1 MNKVGF
7 LLYMTGFC
15 VTQISA
21 QVASKNVA
29 DTAKVV
35 TITSAFKPSL
45 RPQSKINFLAATPF
59 VDNSKVTM
67 QYMVPSQNISFGY
80 QAVAVTPLA
89 YVADSIST
97 LKRNHFLKVGL
108 GNLNTIIAEAGFNIG
123 DGIKNN
129 TYIGGGIKKMK
140 GPLFAQEFTD
150 VNFSINSAHQIGEA
164 HDLSVKFTTGST
176 TRYAYGF
183 KPASI
188 PYTKDNILNK
198 YNSAGITVHL
208 ANKTEAFFGIHYTP
222 TISFD
227 YLQSGVDER
236 EFETSI
242 AAPVSKNLGTDFKIS
257 VQPTAS
263 FSNTVLPT
271 IPNNLTIV
279 NNLFSMPSTFSWI
292 TNKFQVHLGAAPTI
306 NNGTY
311 AVLPQVTG
319 VAILPNNGLRIELGW
334 AGHFEKNNLRSL
346 AAFNPW
352 VRIPNNLSN
361 TKITEQFLGVKLPVG
376 DHFTYGATLSLLEYE
391 NQALFT
397 NAFTD
402 GRLFNVFF
410 EPSMRAVQ
418 LQANVSYTL
427 QEKLNVLG
435 GITYKKFSGLKV
447 QNEAWGL
454 LPLELNGSLHWKF
467 SNKLSFTSTLYA
479 WDGAQAMDAQMA
491 TKKLPA
497 AADFSLGA
505 TFTVVKS
512 AKFWLQLNNILDNR
526 YQRWNQYEVFGRNVV
541 AGFVYSFSGKQ

>member
-1 MNKVGF
+1 MNKVGI
-7 LLYMTGFC
+7 LLVMSAFWALLS
-15 VTQISA
+15 SA
-21 QVASKNVA
+21 QSVSKNTT

-59 VDNSKVTM
+59 LDNSKVAM
-67 QYMVPSQNISFGY
+67 QYVIPSQNISFGY

-89 YVADSIST
+89 YVPDSVMLSR
-97 LKRNHFLKVGL
+97 RNHFIKVGL
-108 GNLNTIIAEAGFNIG
+108 GNLNTIVAEAGFNIG
-123 DGIKNN
+123 DGVKNN
-129 TYIGGGIKKMK
+129 TYIGGGYKKMK

-150 VNFSINSAHQIGEA
+150 INFSINSAHQIGEA
-164 HDLSVKFTTGST
+164 HDLSVKFTTAST

-208 ANKTEAFFGIHYTP
+208 ANKTDAFFGIHYTP

-227 YLQSGVDER
+227 YLQSGIDER

-257 VQPTAS
+257 LQPTAS
-263 FSNTVLPT
+263 FSNTILPT
-271 IPNNLTIV
+271 IPSNLTIV

-311 AVLPQVTG
+311 AVLPQVSG

-346 AAFNPW
+346 VAINPW
-352 VRIPNNLSN
+352 VRIPNNFSN
-361 TKITEQFLGVKLPVG
+361 TKITEQFLGLKLPIG
-376 DHFTYGATLSLLEYE
+376 NHFTYGARISLLEHE
-391 NQALFT
+391 NQALFA

-402 GRLFNVFF
+402 GRLFKVLF
-410 EPSMRAVQ
+410 EPTLRALQ

-427 QEKLNVLG
+427 QDKLNILG
-435 GITYKKFSGLKV
+435 GITYKKFSDLTV
-447 QNEAWGL
+447 QKEAFGI
-454 LPLELNGSLHWKF
+454 LPLEFNGSLHWKF
-467 SNKLSFTSTLYA
+467 SDKLSITSTLYA
-479 WDGAQAMDAQMA
+479 WDGAQAMDAQMSI
-491 TKKLPA
+491 KKLPA
-497 AADFSLGA
+497 AADFSVGA
-505 TFTVVKS
+505 TYAVVKS
-512 AKFWLQLNNILDNR
+512 AKFWLQLNNLLDNR

-541 AGFVYSFSGKQ
+541 AGFVYSFSGK

>member
-7 LLYMTGFC
+7 IISMTAFC
-15 VTQISA
+15 ATQLNA
-21 QVASKNVA
+21 QSVSKNGA

-45 RPQSKINFLAATPF
+45 RPLSKVNFLAATPF

-67 QYMVPSQNISFGY
+67 QYVIPSQNISFGY

-89 YVADSIST
+89 YVPDSVK
-97 LKRNHFLKVGL
+97 LPKRNHFIKVGL
-108 GNLNTIIAEAGFNIG
+108 GNLNTIVAEAGFNIG

-129 TYIGGGIKKMK
+129 TYIGGGYKKMK

-208 ANKTEAFFGIHYTP
+208 ANKTDAFFGIHYTP
-222 TISFD
+222 TISFE

-263 FSNTVLPT
+263 FSTTVLPT

-292 TNKFQVHLGAAPTI
+292 TSKFQVHLGAAPTV

-311 AVLPQVTG
+311 AVLPQVSG

-346 AAFNPW
+346 SAFNPW
-352 VRIPNNLSN
+352 VSIPNDFAN
-361 TKITEQFLGVKLPVG
+361 TKISEQFLGVKLPLG
-376 DHFTYGATLSLLEYE
+376 DHFTYGARLSLLEYE

-402 GRLFNVFF
+402 GRLFKVMF
-410 EPSMRAVQ
+410 EPTMRAVQ

-427 QEKLNVLG
+427 QDKLNVLG
-435 GITYKKFSGLKV
+435 GVTYKKFSGLKV

-479 WDGAQAMDAQMA
+479 WDGAQSMDAQMA

-505 TFTVVKS
+505 TLKVVKS
-512 AKFWLQLNNILDNR
+512 AKFWVQLNNLFDNR

-541 AGFVYSFSGKQ
+541 AGFVYSFSGK

>member
-7 LLYMTGFC
+7 IISMTAFC
-15 VTQISA
+15 ATQLNA
-21 QVASKNVA
+21 QSVSKNGA

-45 RPQSKINFLAATPF
+45 RPLSKVNFLAATPF

-67 QYMVPSQNISFGY
+67 QYVIPSQNISFGY

-89 YVADSIST
+89 YVPDSVK
-97 LKRNHFLKVGL
+97 LPKRNHFIKVGL
-108 GNLNTIIAEAGFNIG
+108 GNLNTIVAEAGFNIG

-129 TYIGGGIKKMK
+129 TYIGGGYKKMK

-208 ANKTEAFFGIHYTP
+208 ANKTDAFFGIHYTP
-222 TISFD
+222 TISFE

-263 FSNTVLPT
+263 FSTTVLPT

-292 TNKFQVHLGAAPTI
+292 TSKFQVHLGAAPTV

-311 AVLPQVTG
+311 AVLPQVSG

-346 AAFNPW
+346 SAFNPW
-352 VRIPNNLSN
+352 VRIPNDFAN
-361 TKITEQFLGVKLPVG
+361 TKISEQFLGVKLPLG
-376 DHFTYGATLSLLEYE
+376 DHFTYGARLSLLEYE

-402 GRLFNVFF
+402 GRLFKVMF
-410 EPSMRAVQ
+410 EPTMRAVQ

-427 QEKLNVLG
+427 QDKLNVLG
-435 GITYKKFSGLKV
+435 GVTYKKFSGLKV

-467 SNKLSFTSTLYA
+467 SNKLSFTSTFYA
-479 WDGAQAMDAQMA
+479 WDGAQSMDAQMA

-505 TFTVVKS
+505 TLKVVKS
-512 AKFWLQLNNILDNR
+512 AKFWVQLNNLFDNR

-541 AGFVYSFSGKQ
+541 AGFVYSFSGK

>member
-7 LLYMTGFC
+7 LLAMTAFWALHS
-15 VTQISA
+15 SA
-21 QVASKNVA
+21 QSVSKNTA
-29 DTAKVV
+29 DTTKVV
-35 TITSAFKPSL
+35 TITSSFKPSL

-59 VDNSKVTM
+59 LDNSKVAM
-67 QYMVPSQNISFGY
+67 QYLIPSQNISFGY

-89 YVADSIST
+89 YVPDSVILSR
-97 LKRNHFLKVGL
+97 RNHFIKVGL
-108 GNLNTIIAEAGFNIG
+108 GNLNTILAEAGFNLG
-123 DGIKNN
+123 DGVKNN
-129 TYIGGGIKKMK
+129 TYIGGGFKKMK

-150 VNFSINSAHQIGEA
+150 INFSINSAHQIGDA
-164 HDLSVKFTTGST
+164 HDLSVKFTTAST

-183 KPASI
+183 KPTTI
-188 PYTKDNILNK
+188 QYTKDNILNK

-208 ANKTEAFFGIHYTP
+208 ANKTDAFFGIHYTP

-257 VQPTAS
+257 LQPTAS
-263 FSNTVLPT
+263 FSNTILPT
-271 IPNNLTIV
+271 IPSNITIV

-292 TNKFQVHLGAAPTI
+292 TNKFQVHLGAAPTV

-311 AVLPQVTG
+311 AVLPQVSG

-334 AGHFEKNNLRSL
+334 SGHFEKNNLRSL
-346 AAFNPW
+346 AAINPW
-352 VRIPNNLSN
+352 VRIPNNFSN
-361 TKITEQFLGVKLPVG
+361 TKITEQLLGVKLPVG
-376 DHFTYGATLSLLEYE
+376 DHFTYGAKLSLLEYE
-391 NQALFT
+391 NQALFV

-402 GRLFNVFF
+402 GRLFKVLF
-410 EPSMRAVQ
+410 EPTLRAVQ
-418 LQANVSYTL
+418 LHANVSYTL
-427 QEKLNVLG
+427 QDKLNILG
-435 GITYKKFSGLKV
+435 GITYKKFSGLTIQK
-447 QNEAWGL
+447 EAFGL
-454 LPLELNGSLHWKF
+454 LPLEFNGSLHWKF
-467 SNKLSFTSTLYA
+467 SNKISLTSTLYA

-491 TKKLPA
+491 IKKLPA

-512 AKFWLQLNNILDNR
+512 AKFWLQLNNLLDNR

-541 AGFVYSFSGKQ
+541 AGFVYSFSGK

>member
-1 MNKVGF
+1 MNKVGI
-7 LLYMTGFC
+7 LLVMSAFWALLS
-15 VTQISA
+15 SA
-21 QVASKNVA
+21 QSVSKNTT

-59 VDNSKVTM
+59 LDNSKVAM
-67 QYMVPSQNISFGY
+67 QYVIPSQNISFGY

-89 YVADSIST
+89 YVPDSVMLSR
-97 LKRNHFLKVGL
+97 RNHFIKVGL
-108 GNLNTIIAEAGFNIG
+108 GNLNTIVAEAGFNIG
-123 DGIKNN
+123 DGVKNN
-129 TYIGGGIKKMK
+129 TYIGGGYKKMK

-150 VNFSINSAHQIGEA
+150 INFSINSAHQIGEA
-164 HDLSVKFTTGST
+164 HDLSVKFTTAST

-198 YNSAGITVHL
+198 YKSAGITVHL
-208 ANKTEAFFGIHYTP
+208 ANKTDAFFGIHYTP

-227 YLQSGVDER
+227 YLQSGIDER

-257 VQPTAS
+257 LQPTAS
-263 FSNTVLPT
+263 FSNTILPT
-271 IPNNLTIV
+271 IPSNLTIV

-311 AVLPQVTG
+311 AVLPQVSG

-346 AAFNPW
+346 VAINPW
-352 VRIPNNLSN
+352 VRIPNNFSN
-361 TKITEQFLGVKLPVG
+361 TKITEQFLGVKLPIG
-376 DHFTYGATLSLLEYE
+376 NHFTYGARISLLEYE
-391 NQALFT
+391 NQALFA

-402 GRLFNVFF
+402 GRLFKVLF
-410 EPSMRAVQ
+410 EPTLRALQ

-427 QEKLNVLG
+427 QDKLNILG
-435 GITYKKFSGLKV
+435 GITYKKFSDLSV
-447 QNEAWGL
+447 QKEAFGI
-454 LPLELNGSLHWKF
+454 LPLEFNGSLHWKF
-467 SNKLSFTSTLYA
+467 SDKLSITSTLYA
-479 WDGAQAMDAQMA
+479 WDGAQAMDAQMSI
-491 TKKLPA
+491 KKLPA
-497 AADFSLGA
+497 AADFSVGA
-505 TFTVVKS
+505 TYAVVKS
-512 AKFWLQLNNILDNR
+512 AKFWLQLNNLLDNR

-541 AGFVYSFSGKQ
+541 AGFVYSFSGK

>member
-7 LLYMTGFC
+7 LIAMAAFWAL
-15 VTQISA
+15 QSSA
-21 QVASKNVA
+21 QSVSTKTA

-59 VDNSKVTM
+59 LDNSKVAM
-67 QYMVPSQNISFGY
+67 QYVIPSQNISFGY

-89 YVADSIST
+89 YVPDTLISPR
-97 LKRNHFLKVGL
+97 RNHFIKVGL
-108 GNLNTIIAEAGFNIG
+108 GNLNTIVAEAGFNIG
-123 DGIKNN
+123 DGVKSN
-129 TYIGGGIKKMK
+129 TFIGGGYKKMK
-140 GPLFAQEFTD
+140 GLLFAQEFTD
-150 VNFSINSAHQIGEA
+150 VNFSINSSHQIGEA
-164 HDLSVKFTTGST
+164 HDLSVKFTTAST

-183 KPASI
+183 KPTNI

-208 ANKTEAFFGIHYTP
+208 ANKTDRFFGIHYTP
-222 TISFD
+222 TFSFD

-242 AAPVSKNLGTDFKIS
+242 AAPISKNLGTDFKIS

-263 FSNTVLPT
+263 FSNTILPT
-271 IPNNLTIV
+271 IPSNLTIV

-292 TNKFQVHLGAAPTI
+292 TSTFQVHLGAAPTV

-311 AVLPQVTG
+311 TVLPQVSG

-334 AGHFEKNNLRSL
+334 SGHFEKNNLRSL
-346 AAFNPW
+346 AAINPW
-352 VRIPNNLSN
+352 VRVPSNFSN

-376 DHFTYGATLSLLEYE
+376 DHFTYGARLSMLEYE
-391 NQALFT
+391 NQALFV

-402 GRLFNVFF
+402 GRLFKVLF
-410 EPSMRAVQ
+410 EPTLRAVQ

-427 QEKLNVLG
+427 QDKLNILG
-435 GITYKKFSGLKV
+435 GITYKRFSGLTV
-447 QNEAWGL
+447 QQEAFGL
-454 LPLELNGSLHWKF
+454 LPLEFNGSLHWKF
-467 SNKLSFTSTLYA
+467 SNKISLTSTLYA

-497 AADFSLGA
+497 AADFSVGA

-512 AKFWLQLNNILDNR
+512 AKFWLQLNNLLDNR

-541 AGFVYSFSGKQ
+541 AGFVYSFSGK

>member
-7 LLYMTGFC
+7 LLAMTAFWALHS
-15 VTQISA
+15 SA
-21 QVASKNVA
+21 QSVSKNTA
-29 DTAKVV
+29 DTTKVV
-35 TITSAFKPSL
+35 TITSSFKPSL
-45 RPQSKINFLAATPF
+45 RPQSKIIFLAATPF
-59 VDNSKVTM
+59 LDNSKVAM
-67 QYMVPSQNISFGY
+67 QYLIPSQNISFGY

-89 YVADSIST
+89 YVPDSVILSR
-97 LKRNHFLKVGL
+97 RNHFIKVGL

-123 DGIKNN
+123 DGVKNN
-129 TYIGGGIKKMK
+129 TYIGGGYKKMK

-150 VNFSINSAHQIGEA
+150 INFSINSAHQIGDA
-164 HDLSVKFTTGST
+164 HDLSVKFTTAST

-183 KPASI
+183 KPTTI
-188 PYTKDNILNK
+188 QYTKDNILNK

-208 ANKTEAFFGIHYTP
+208 ANKTDAFFGIHYTP

-257 VQPTAS
+257 LQPTAS
-263 FSNTVLPT
+263 FSNTILPT
-271 IPNNLTIV
+271 IPSNITIV

-292 TNKFQVHLGAAPTI
+292 TNKFQVHLGAAPTV

-311 AVLPQVTG
+311 AVLPQVSG

-334 AGHFEKNNLRSL
+334 SGHFEKNNLRSL
-346 AAFNPW
+346 AAINPW
-352 VRIPNNLSN
+352 VSIPNNFSN

-376 DHFTYGATLSLLEYE
+376 DHFTYGAKLSLLEYE
-391 NQALFT
+391 NQALFV

-402 GRLFNVFF
+402 GRLFKVLF
-410 EPSMRAVQ
+410 EPTLRAVQ

-427 QEKLNVLG
+427 QDKLNILG
-435 GITYKKFSGLKV
+435 GITYKNFSGLTV
-447 QNEAWGL
+447 QKEAFGL
-454 LPLELNGSLHWKF
+454 LPLEFNGSLHWKF
-467 SNKLSFTSTLYA
+467 SNKISLTSTLYA

-491 TKKLPA
+491 IKKLPA

-512 AKFWLQLNNILDNR
+512 AKFWLQLNNLLDNR

-541 AGFVYSFSGKQ
+541 AGFVYSFSGK

>member
-7 LLYMTGFC
+7 LLAMTAFWALHS
-15 VTQISA
+15 SA
-21 QVASKNVA
+21 QSVSKNTA
-29 DTAKVV
+29 DTTKVV

-59 VDNSKVTM
+59 LDNSKVAM
-67 QYMVPSQNISFGY
+67 QYLIPSQNISFGY

-89 YVADSIST
+89 YVPDSVILSR
-97 LKRNHFLKVGL
+97 RNHFIKVGL

-123 DGIKNN
+123 DGVKNN
-129 TYIGGGIKKMK
+129 TYIGGGYKKMK

-150 VNFSINSAHQIGEA
+150 INFSINSAHQIGDA
-164 HDLSVKFTTGST
+164 HDLSVKFTTAST

-183 KPASI
+183 KPTTI
-188 PYTKDNILNK
+188 QYTKDNILNK

-208 ANKTEAFFGIHYTP
+208 ANKTDAFFGIHYTP

-257 VQPTAS
+257 LQPTAS
-263 FSNTVLPT
+263 FSNTILPT
-271 IPNNLTIV
+271 IPSNITIV

-292 TNKFQVHLGAAPTI
+292 TNKFQVHLGAAPTV

-311 AVLPQVTG
+311 AVLPQVSG

-334 AGHFEKNNLRSL
+334 SGHFEKNNLRSL
-346 AAFNPW
+346 AAINPW
-352 VRIPNNLSN
+352 VRIPNNFSN

-376 DHFTYGATLSLLEYE
+376 DHFTYGAKLSLLEYE
-391 NQALFT
+391 NQALFV

-402 GRLFNVFF
+402 GRLFKVLF
-410 EPSMRAVQ
+410 EPTLRAVQ

-427 QEKLNVLG
+427 QDKLNILG
-435 GITYKKFSGLKV
+435 GITYKKFSGLTV
-447 QNEAWGL
+447 QKEAFGI
-454 LPLELNGSLHWKF
+454 LPLEFNGSLHWKF
-467 SNKLSFTSTLYA
+467 SNKISLTSTLYA
-479 WDGAQAMDAQMA
+479 WNGAQAMDAQMA
-491 TKKLPA
+491 IKKLPA

-512 AKFWLQLNNILDNR
+512 AKFWLQLNNLLDNR

-541 AGFVYSFSGKQ
+541 AGFVYSFSGK

>member
-7 LLYMTGFC
+7 LLAMTAFWALHS
-15 VTQISA
+15 SA
-21 QVASKNVA
+21 QSVSKNTA
-29 DTAKVV
+29 DTTKVV
-35 TITSAFKPSL
+35 TITSSFKPSL

-59 VDNSKVTM
+59 LDNSKVAM
-67 QYMVPSQNISFGY
+67 QYLIPSQNISFGY

-89 YVADSIST
+89 YVPDSVILSR
-97 LKRNHFLKVGL
+97 RNHFIKVGL

-123 DGIKNN
+123 DGVKNN
-129 TYIGGGIKKMK
+129 TYIGGGYKKMK

-150 VNFSINSAHQIGEA
+150 INFSINSAHQIGDA
-164 HDLSVKFTTGST
+164 HDLSVKFTTAST

-183 KPASI
+183 KPTTI
-188 PYTKDNILNK
+188 QYTKDNILNK

-208 ANKTEAFFGIHYTP
+208 ANKTDAFFGIHYTP

-257 VQPTAS
+257 LQPTAS
-263 FSNTVLPT
+263 FSNTILPT
-271 IPNNLTIV
+271 IPSNITIV

-292 TNKFQVHLGAAPTI
+292 TNKFQVHLGAAPTV

-311 AVLPQVTG
+311 AVLPQVSG

-334 AGHFEKNNLRSL
+334 SGHFEKNNLRSL
-346 AAFNPW
+346 AAINPW
-352 VRIPNNLSN
+352 VSIPNNFSN

-376 DHFTYGATLSLLEYE
+376 DHFTYGAKLSLLEYE
-391 NQALFT
+391 NQALFV

-402 GRLFNVFF
+402 GRLFKVLF
-410 EPSMRAVQ
+410 EPTLRAVQ

-427 QEKLNVLG
+427 QDKLNILG
-435 GITYKKFSGLKV
+435 GITYKNFSGLTV
-447 QNEAWGL
+447 QKEAFGL
-454 LPLELNGSLHWKF
+454 LPLEFNGSLHWKF
-467 SNKLSFTSTLYA
+467 SNKISLTSTLYA

-491 TKKLPA
+491 IKKLPA

-512 AKFWLQLNNILDNR
+512 AKFWLQLNNLLDNR

-541 AGFVYSFSGKQ
+541 AGFVYSFSGK

>member
-7 LLYMTGFC
+7 LLAMTAFWALHS
-15 VTQISA
+15 SA
-21 QVASKNVA
+21 QSVSKNTA
-29 DTAKVV
+29 DTTKVV
-35 TITSAFKPSL
+35 TITSSFKPSL

-59 VDNSKVTM
+59 LDNSKVAM
-67 QYMVPSQNISFGY
+67 QYLIPSQNISFGY

-89 YVADSIST
+89 YVPDSVILSR
-97 LKRNHFLKVGL
+97 RNHFIKVGL

-123 DGIKNN
+123 DGVKNN
-129 TYIGGGIKKMK
+129 TYIGGGYKKMK

-150 VNFSINSAHQIGEA
+150 INFSINSAHQIGDA
-164 HDLSVKFTTGST
+164 HDLSVKFTTAST

-183 KPASI
+183 KPTTI
-188 PYTKDNILNK
+188 QYTKDNILNK

-208 ANKTEAFFGIHYTP
+208 ANKTDAFFGIHYTP

-257 VQPTAS
+257 LQPTAS
-263 FSNTVLPT
+263 FSNTILPT
-271 IPNNLTIV
+271 IPSNITIV

-292 TNKFQVHLGAAPTI
+292 TNKFQVHLGAAPTV

-311 AVLPQVTG
+311 AVLPQVSG

-334 AGHFEKNNLRSL
+334 SGHFEKNNLRSL
-346 AAFNPW
+346 AAINPW
-352 VRIPNNLSN
+352 VRIPNNFSN

-376 DHFTYGATLSLLEYE
+376 DHFTYGAKLSLLEYE
-391 NQALFT
+391 NQALFV

-402 GRLFNVFF
+402 GRLFKVLF
-410 EPSMRAVQ
+410 EPTLRAVQ

-427 QEKLNVLG
+427 QDKLNILG
-435 GITYKKFSGLKV
+435 GITYKNFSGLTV
-447 QNEAWGL
+447 QKEAFGL
-454 LPLELNGSLHWKF
+454 LPLEFNGSLHWKF
-467 SNKLSFTSTLYA
+467 SNKISLTSTLYA

-491 TKKLPA
+491 IKKLPA

-505 TFTVVKS
+505 TFTLVKS
-512 AKFWLQLNNILDNR
+512 AKFWLQLNNLLDNR

-541 AGFVYSFSGKQ
+541 AGFVYSFSGK

>member
-1 MNKVGF
+1 
-7 LLYMTGFC
+7 
-15 VTQISA
+15 
-21 QVASKNVA
+21 
-29 DTAKVV
+29 V

-59 VDNSKVTM
+59 LDNSKVAM
-67 QYMVPSQNISFGY
+67 QYLIPSQNISFGY

-89 YVADSIST
+89 YVPDSVILSR
-97 LKRNHFLKVGL
+97 RNHFIKVGL

-123 DGIKNN
+123 DGVKNN
-129 TYIGGGIKKMK
+129 TYIGGGYKKMK

-150 VNFSINSAHQIGEA
+150 INFSINSAHQIGDA
-164 HDLSVKFTTGST
+164 HDLSVKFTTAST

-183 KPASI
+183 KPTTI

-208 ANKTEAFFGIHYTP
+208 ANKTDAFFGIHYTP

-257 VQPTAS
+257 LQPTAS
-263 FSNTVLPT
+263 FSNTILPT
-271 IPNNLTIV
+271 IPSNITIV

-292 TNKFQVHLGAAPTI
+292 TNKFQVHLGAAPTV

-311 AVLPQVTG
+311 AVLPQVSG

-334 AGHFEKNNLRSL
+334 SGHFEKNNLRSL
-346 AAFNPW
+346 AAINPW
-352 VRIPNNLSN
+352 VRIPNNFSN

-376 DHFTYGATLSLLEYE
+376 DHFTYGAKLSLLEYE
-391 NQALFT
+391 NQALFV

-402 GRLFNVFF
+402 GRLFKVLF
-410 EPSMRAVQ
+410 EPTLRAVQ

-427 QEKLNVLG
+427 QDKLNILG
-435 GITYKKFSGLKV
+435 GITYKKFSGLTV
-447 QNEAWGL
+447 QKEAFGL
-454 LPLELNGSLHWKF
+454 LPLEFNGSLHWKF
-467 SNKLSFTSTLYA
+467 SNKISLTSTLYA

-491 TKKLPA
+491 IKKLPA

-512 AKFWLQLNNILDNR
+512 AKFWLQLNNLLDNR

-541 AGFVYSFSGKQ
+541 AGFVYSFSGK

>member
-7 LLYMTGFC
+7 LIAMAAFWAL
-15 VTQISA
+15 QSSA
-21 QVASKNVA
+21 QSVSTKTA

-59 VDNSKVTM
+59 LDNSKVAM
-67 QYMVPSQNISFGY
+67 QYVIPSQNISFGY

-89 YVADSIST
+89 YVPDT
-97 LKRNHFLKVGL
+97 LVSPRRNHFIKVGL
-108 GNLNTIIAEAGFNIG
+108 GNLNTIVAEAGFNIG
-123 DGIKNN
+123 DGVKSN
-129 TYIGGGIKKMK
+129 TFIGGGYKKMK

-150 VNFSINSAHQIGEA
+150 VNFSINSSHQIGEA
-164 HDLSVKFTTGST
+164 HDLSVKFTTAST

-183 KPASI
+183 KPTNI

-208 ANKTEAFFGIHYTP
+208 ANKTDRFFGIHYTP
-222 TISFD
+222 TFSFD

-242 AAPVSKNLGTDFKIS
+242 AAPISKNLGTDFKIS

-263 FSNTVLPT
+263 FSNTILPT
-271 IPNNLTIV
+271 IPSNLTIV

-292 TNKFQVHLGAAPTI
+292 TSTFQVHLGAAPTV

-311 AVLPQVTG
+311 TVLPQVSG

-334 AGHFEKNNLRSL
+334 SGHFEKNNLRSL
-346 AAFNPW
+346 STINPW
-352 VRIPNNLSN
+352 VRVPSNFSN

-376 DHFTYGATLSLLEYE
+376 DHFTYGARLSMLEYE
-391 NQALFT
+391 NQALFV

-402 GRLFNVFF
+402 GRLFKVLF
-410 EPSMRAVQ
+410 EPTLRAVQ

-427 QEKLNVLG
+427 QDKLNILG
-435 GITYKKFSGLKV
+435 GITYKRFSGLTV
-447 QNEAWGL
+447 QQEAFGL
-454 LPLELNGSLHWKF
+454 LPLEFNGSLHWKF
-467 SNKLSFTSTLYA
+467 SNKISLTSTLYA

-497 AADFSLGA
+497 AADFSVGA

-512 AKFWLQLNNILDNR
+512 AKFWLQLNNLLDNR

-541 AGFVYSFSGKQ
+541 AGFVYSFSGK

>member
-1 MNKVGF
+1 MNKLGF
-7 LLYMTGFC
+7 LLYMTVFC

-21 QVASKNVA
+21 QVTSKNVA

-59 VDNSKVTM
+59 LDNSKVAM
-67 QYMVPSQNISFGY
+67 QYLIPSQNISFGY

-89 YVADSIST
+89 YVPDSVILSR
-97 LKRNHFLKVGL
+97 RNHFIKVGL

-123 DGIKNN
+123 DGVKNN
-129 TYIGGGIKKMK
+129 TYIGGGYKKMK

-150 VNFSINSAHQIGEA
+150 INFSINSAHQIGDA
-164 HDLSVKFTTGST
+164 HDLSVKFTTAST

-183 KPASI
+183 KPTTI
-188 PYTKDNILNK
+188 QYTKDNILNK

-208 ANKTEAFFGIHYTP
+208 ANKTDAFFGIHYTP

-257 VQPTAS
+257 LQPTAS
-263 FSNTVLPT
+263 FSNTILPT
-271 IPNNLTIV
+271 IPSNITIV

-292 TNKFQVHLGAAPTI
+292 TNKFQVHLGAAPTV

-311 AVLPQVTG
+311 AVLPQVSG

-334 AGHFEKNNLRSL
+334 SGHFEKNNLRSL
-346 AAFNPW
+346 AAINPW
-352 VRIPNNLSN
+352 VRIPNNFSN

-376 DHFTYGATLSLLEYE
+376 DHFTYGAKLSLLEYE
-391 NQALFT
+391 NQALFV

-402 GRLFNVFF
+402 GRLFKVLF
-410 EPSMRAVQ
+410 EPTLRAVQ

-427 QEKLNVLG
+427 QDKLNILG
-435 GITYKKFSGLKV
+435 GITYKKFSGLTV
-447 QNEAWGL
+447 QKEAFGL
-454 LPLELNGSLHWKF
+454 LPLEFNGSLHWKF
-467 SNKLSFTSTLYA
+467 SNKISLTSTLYA

-491 TKKLPA
+491 IKKLPA

-512 AKFWLQLNNILDNR
+512 AKFWLQLNNLLDNR

-541 AGFVYSFSGKQ
+541 AGFVYSFSGK

>member
-1 MNKVGF
+1 MNKVGILIVMSAF
-7 LLYMTGFC
+7 WALLS
-15 VTQISA
+15 SA
-21 QVASKNVA
+21 QSVSKNTT

-59 VDNSKVTM
+59 LDNSKVAM
-67 QYMVPSQNISFGY
+67 QYVIPSQNISFGY
-80 QAVAVTPLA
+80 QAVALTPLA
-89 YVADSIST
+89 YVPDSVMLSR
-97 LKRNHFLKVGL
+97 RNHFIKVGL
-108 GNLNTIIAEAGFNIG
+108 GNLNTIVAEAGFNIG
-123 DGIKNN
+123 DGVKNN
-129 TYIGGGIKKMK
+129 TYIGGGYKKMK

-150 VNFSINSAHQIGEA
+150 INFSINSAHQIGEA
-164 HDLSVKFTTGST
+164 HDLSVKFTTAST

-208 ANKTEAFFGIHYTP
+208 ANKTDAFFGIHYTP

-227 YLQSGVDER
+227 YLQSGIDER

-257 VQPTAS
+257 LQPTAS
-263 FSNTVLPT
+263 FSNTILPT
-271 IPNNLTIV
+271 IPSNLTIV

-311 AVLPQVTG
+311 AVLPQVSG

-346 AAFNPW
+346 VAINPW
-352 VRIPNNLSN
+352 VRIPNNFSN
-361 TKITEQFLGVKLPVG
+361 TKITEQFLGVKLPIG
-376 DHFTYGATLSLLEYE
+376 NHFTYGARISLLEYE
-391 NQALFT
+391 NQALFA

-402 GRLFNVFF
+402 GRLFKVLF
-410 EPSMRAVQ
+410 EPTLRALH

-427 QEKLNVLG
+427 QDKLNILG
-435 GITYKKFSGLKV
+435 GITYKKFSDLTV
-447 QNEAWGL
+447 QKEAFGL
-454 LPLELNGSLHWKF
+454 LPLEFNGSLHWKF
-467 SNKLSFTSTLYA
+467 SDKLSITSTLYA
-479 WDGAQAMDAQMA
+479 WDGAQAMDAQMSI
-491 TKKLPA
+491 KKLPA
-497 AADFSLGA
+497 AADFSVGA
-505 TFTVVKS
+505 TYAVVKS
-512 AKFWLQLNNILDNR
+512 AKFWLQLNNLLDNR

-541 AGFVYSFSGKQ
+541 AGFVYSFSGK

>member
-1 MNKVGF
+1 MNKVGILIVMSAF
-7 LLYMTGFC
+7 WALLS
-15 VTQISA
+15 SA
-21 QVASKNVA
+21 QSVSKNTT

-59 VDNSKVTM
+59 LDNSKVAM
-67 QYMVPSQNISFGY
+67 QYVIPSQNISFGY

-89 YVADSIST
+89 YVPDSVMLSR
-97 LKRNHFLKVGL
+97 RNHFIKVGL
-108 GNLNTIIAEAGFNIG
+108 GNLNTIVAEAGFNIG
-123 DGIKNN
+123 DGVKNN
-129 TYIGGGIKKMK
+129 TYIGGGYKKMK

-150 VNFSINSAHQIGEA
+150 INFSINSAHQIGEA
-164 HDLSVKFTTGST
+164 HDLSVKFTTAST

-208 ANKTEAFFGIHYTP
+208 ANKTDAFFGIHYTP

-227 YLQSGVDER
+227 YLQSGIDER

-257 VQPTAS
+257 LQPTAS
-263 FSNTVLPT
+263 FSNTILPT
-271 IPNNLTIV
+271 IPSNLTIV

-311 AVLPQVTG
+311 AVLPQVSG

-346 AAFNPW
+346 VAINPW
-352 VRIPNNLSN
+352 VRIPNNFSN
-361 TKITEQFLGVKLPVG
+361 TKITEQFLGVKLPIG
-376 DHFTYGATLSLLEYE
+376 NHFTYGARISLLEYE
-391 NQALFT
+391 NQALFA

-402 GRLFNVFF
+402 GRLFKVLF
-410 EPSMRAVQ
+410 EPTLRALH

-427 QEKLNVLG
+427 QDKLNILG
-435 GITYKKFSGLKV
+435 GITYKKFSDLTV
-447 QNEAWGL
+447 QKEAFGL
-454 LPLELNGSLHWKF
+454 LPLEFNGSLHWKF
-467 SNKLSFTSTLYA
+467 SDKLSITSTLYA
-479 WDGAQAMDAQMA
+479 WDGAQAMDAQMSI
-491 TKKLPA
+491 KKLPA
-497 AADFSLGA
+497 AADFSVGA
-505 TFTVVKS
+505 TYAVVKY
-512 AKFWLQLNNILDNR
+512 AKFWLQLNNLLDNR

-541 AGFVYSFSGKQ
+541 AGFVYSFSGK

>member
-7 LLYMTGFC
+7 LLAMTAFWALHS
-15 VTQISA
+15 SA
-21 QVASKNVA
+21 QSVSKNTA
-29 DTAKVV
+29 DTTKVV
-35 TITSAFKPSL
+35 TITSSFKPSL

-59 VDNSKVTM
+59 LDNSKVAM
-67 QYMVPSQNISFGY
+67 QYLIPSQNISFGY

-89 YVADSIST
+89 YVPDSVILSR
-97 LKRNHFLKVGL
+97 RNHFIKVGL

-123 DGIKNN
+123 DGVKNN
-129 TYIGGGIKKMK
+129 TYIGGGYKKMK

-150 VNFSINSAHQIGEA
+150 INFSINSAHQIGDA
-164 HDLSVKFTTGST
+164 HDLSVKFTTAST

-183 KPASI
+183 KPTTI
-188 PYTKDNILNK
+188 QYTKDNILNK

-208 ANKTEAFFGIHYTP
+208 ANKTDAFFGIHYTP

-257 VQPTAS
+257 LQPTAS
-263 FSNTVLPT
+263 FSNTILPT
-271 IPNNLTIV
+271 IPSNITIV

-292 TNKFQVHLGAAPTI
+292 TNKFQVHLGAAPTV

-311 AVLPQVTG
+311 AVLPQVSG

-334 AGHFEKNNLRSL
+334 SGHFEKNNLRSL
-346 AAFNPW
+346 AAINPW
-352 VRIPNNLSN
+352 VRIPNNFSN

-376 DHFTYGATLSLLEYE
+376 DHFTYGAKLSLLEYE
-391 NQALFT
+391 NQALFV

-402 GRLFNVFF
+402 GRLFKVLF
-410 EPSMRAVQ
+410 EPTLRAVQ

-427 QEKLNVLG
+427 QDKLNILG
-435 GITYKKFSGLKV
+435 GITYKNFSGLTV
-447 QNEAWGL
+447 QKEAFGL
-454 LPLELNGSLHWKF
+454 LPLEFNGSLHWKF
-467 SNKLSFTSTLYA
+467 SNKISLTSTLYA

-491 TKKLPA
+491 IKKLPA

-512 AKFWLQLNNILDNR
+512 AKFWLQLNNLLDNR

-541 AGFVYSFSGKQ
+541 AGFVYSFSGK

>member
-15 VTQISA
+15 VTQTSA

-89 YVADSIST
+89 YVADSMST

-188 PYTKDNILNK
+188 SYTKDNILNK

-427 QEKLNVLG
+427 QEKLNVSISYENEYSAYG
-435 GITYKKFSGLKV
+435 VIAEAITDSDQFQNFLTVIKERFGEYENSIAFSGTIPLNS
-447 QNEAWGL
+447 QDTSDYFSEENINEVL
-454 LPLELNGSLHWKF
+454 LDTNIMDYIE
-467 SNKLSFTSTLYA
+467 TLYTY
-479 WDGAQAMDAQMA
+479 G
-491 TKKLPA
+491 LP
-497 AADFSLGA
+497 
-505 TFTVVKS
+505 
-512 AKFWLQLNNILDNR
+512 ILL
-526 YQRWNQYEVFGRNVV
+526 
-541 AGFVYSFSGKQ
+541 

>member
-1 MNKVGF
+1 MNKVRF
-7 LLYMTGFC
+7 LIAMTAFWIP
-15 VTQISA
+15 QLSA
-21 QVASKNVA
+21 QSVSKNTA
-29 DTAKVV
+29 DTTKVV

-45 RPQSKINFLAATPF
+45 RPLSKVNFLAATPF
-59 VDNSKVTM
+59 MDNSKVTM
-67 QYMVPSQNISFGY
+67 QYVIPSQNISFGY

-89 YVADSIST
+89 YVPDSVAYP
-97 LKRNHFLKVGL
+97 KRNHYFKVGL
-108 GNLNTIIAEAGFNIG
+108 GNLNTIVAEAGFNMG

-129 TYIGGGIKKMK
+129 TYIGGGYKKMK

-164 HDLSVKFTTGST
+164 HDLSVKFITAST

-183 KPASI
+183 KPVSI

-208 ANKTEAFFGIHYTP
+208 ANKTDAFFGIHYTP

-263 FSNTVLPT
+263 FSNTILPT
-271 IPNNLTIV
+271 IPSNITIV

-292 TNKFQVHLGAAPTI
+292 TSKFQVHLGAAPTV

-311 AVLPQVTG
+311 AVLPQVSG

-334 AGHFEKNNLRSL
+334 SGHFEKNNLRSL
-346 AAFNPW
+346 AAINPW
-352 VRIPNNLSN
+352 VRVPNHFSN

-376 DHFTYGATLSLLEYE
+376 DHFTYGARVSLLEYE
-391 NQALFT
+391 NQALFV
-397 NAFTD
+397 NGFTD
-402 GRLFNVFF
+402 GRLFKVLF
-410 EPSMRAVQ
+410 EPTMRVVQ
-418 LQANVSYTL
+418 LQANISYTL
-427 QEKLNVLG
+427 QDKLNVLG
-435 GITYKKFSGLKV
+435 GITYKRFSGLTV
-447 QNEAWGL
+447 QKEAFGL
-454 LPLELNGSLHWKF
+454 LPLELSGSLHWKF

-479 WDGAQAMDAQMA
+479 WDGAQAMDAQMS

-497 AADFSLGA
+497 AADFSVGA
-505 TFTVVKS
+505 TFKVVKS
-512 AKFWLQLNNILDNR
+512 AKFWMQLNNLLDNR

-541 AGFVYSFSGKQ
+541 AGFVYSFSGK

>member
-7 LLYMTGFC
+7 LLAMTAFWALHS
-15 VTQISA
+15 SA
-21 QVASKNVA
+21 QSVSKNTA
-29 DTAKVV
+29 DTTKVV

-59 VDNSKVTM
+59 LDNSKVAM
-67 QYMVPSQNISFGY
+67 QYLIPSQNISFGY

-89 YVADSIST
+89 YVPDSVILSR
-97 LKRNHFLKVGL
+97 RNHFIKVGL

-123 DGIKNN
+123 DGVKNN
-129 TYIGGGIKKMK
+129 TYIGGGYKKMK

-150 VNFSINSAHQIGEA
+150 INFSINSAHQIGDA
-164 HDLSVKFTTGST
+164 HDLSVKFTTAST

-183 KPASI
+183 KPTTI

-208 ANKTEAFFGIHYTP
+208 ANKTDAFFGIHYTP

-271 IPNNLTIV
+271 IPSNLTIV

-352 VRIPNNLSN
+352 VRIPNDFAN

-376 DHFTYGATLSLLEYE
+376 DHFTYGATLSLVAYE

-402 GRLFNVFF
+402 GRLFKVFF
-410 EPSMRAVQ
+410 EPTMRAVQ
-418 LQANVSYTL
+418 LKANVSYTL
-427 QEKLNVLG
+427 QDKLNVLG
-435 GITYKKFSGLKV
+435 GITYKKFSGLTV

-505 TFTVVKS
+505 TFSVVKS

-541 AGFVYSFSGKQ
+541 AGFVYSFSGK

>member
-1 MNKVGF
+1 MNKVGILIVMSAF
-7 LLYMTGFC
+7 WALLS
-15 VTQISA
+15 SA
-21 QVASKNVA
+21 QSVSKNTT

-59 VDNSKVTM
+59 LDNSKVAM
-67 QYMVPSQNISFGY
+67 QYVIPSQNISFGY
-80 QAVAVTPLA
+80 QAVAVRPLA
-89 YVADSIST
+89 YVPDSVMLSR
-97 LKRNHFLKVGL
+97 RNHFIKVGL
-108 GNLNTIIAEAGFNIG
+108 GNLNTIVAEAGFNIG
-123 DGIKNN
+123 DGVKNN
-129 TYIGGGIKKMK
+129 TYIGGGYKKMK

-150 VNFSINSAHQIGEA
+150 INFSINSAHQIGEA
-164 HDLSVKFTTGST
+164 HDLSVKFTTAST

-208 ANKTEAFFGIHYTP
+208 ANKTDAFFGIHYTP

-227 YLQSGVDER
+227 YLQSGIDER
-236 EFETSI
+236 ELETSI

-257 VQPTAS
+257 LQPTAS
-263 FSNTVLPT
+263 FSNTILPT
-271 IPNNLTIV
+271 IPSNLTIV

-311 AVLPQVTG
+311 AVLPQVSG

-346 AAFNPW
+346 VAINPW
-352 VRIPNNLSN
+352 VRIPNNFSN
-361 TKITEQFLGVKLPVG
+361 TKITEQFLGLKLPIG
-376 DHFTYGATLSLLEYE
+376 NHFTYGARISLLEYE
-391 NQALFT
+391 NQALFA

-402 GRLFNVFF
+402 GRLFKVLF
-410 EPSMRAVQ
+410 EPTLRALQ

-427 QEKLNVLG
+427 QDKLNILG
-435 GITYKKFSGLKV
+435 GITYKKFSDLTV
-447 QNEAWGL
+447 QKEAFGL
-454 LPLELNGSLHWKF
+454 LPLEFNGSLHWKF
-467 SNKLSFTSTLYA
+467 SDKLSITSTLYA
-479 WDGAQAMDAQMA
+479 WDGAQAMDAQMSI
-491 TKKLPA
+491 KKLPA
-497 AADFSLGA
+497 AADFSVGA
-505 TFTVVKS
+505 TYAVVKS
-512 AKFWLQLNNILDNR
+512 AKFWLQLNNLLDNR

-541 AGFVYSFSGKQ
+541 AGFVYSFSGK

>member
-1 MNKVGF
+1 
-7 LLYMTGFC
+7 
-15 VTQISA
+15 
-21 QVASKNVA
+21 
-29 DTAKVV
+29 
-35 TITSAFKPSL
+35 
-45 RPQSKINFLAATPF
+45 
-59 VDNSKVTM
+59 
-67 QYMVPSQNISFGY
+67 
-80 QAVAVTPLA
+80 
-89 YVADSIST
+89 
-97 LKRNHFLKVGL
+97 
-108 GNLNTIIAEAGFNIG
+108 
-123 DGIKNN
+123 
-129 TYIGGGIKKMK
+129 MK
-140 GPLFAQEFTD
+140 GPLFAQEYTD

-208 ANKTEAFFGIHYTP
+208 ANKTDAFFGIHYTP

-263 FSNTVLPT
+263 FSNTILPT
-271 IPNNLTIV
+271 IPSNLTIV

-292 TNKFQVHLGAAPTI
+292 TPKFQVHLGAAPTV

-311 AVLPQVTG
+311 AVLPQVSG
-319 VAILPNNGLRIELGW
+319 VAILPDNGLRIELGW
-334 AGHFEKNNLRSL
+334 SGHFEKNNLRSL
-346 AAFNPW
+346 AAINPW
-352 VRIPNNLSN
+352 VRVPNNFSN

-376 DHFTYGATLSLLEYE
+376 DHFTYGAKLSLLEYE
-391 NQALFT
+391 NQALFA

-402 GRLFNVFF
+402 GRLFMVLF
-410 EPSMRAVQ
+410 EPKLRAVQ

-427 QEKLNVLG
+427 QDKLNILG
-435 GITYKKFSGLKV
+435 GITYKKFSGLTFQK
-447 QNEAWGL
+447 EAFGL

-479 WDGAQAMDAQMA
+479 WDGAQAMDAQM
-491 TKKLPA
+491 TNKKLPA
-497 AADFSLGA
+497 AADFSVGA
-505 TFTVVKS
+505 TYSVVKS
-512 AKFWLQLNNILDNR
+512 AKFWLQLNNILDIR

-541 AGFVYSFSGKQ
+541 AGFVYSFSGK

>member
-7 LLYMTGFC
+7 IISMTAFC
-15 VTQISA
+15 ATQLNA
-21 QVASKNVA
+21 QSVSKNGA

-45 RPQSKINFLAATPF
+45 RPLSKVNFLAATPF

-67 QYMVPSQNISFGY
+67 QYVIPSQNISFGY

-89 YVADSIST
+89 YVPDSVK
-97 LKRNHFLKVGL
+97 LPKHNHFIKVGL
-108 GNLNTIIAEAGFNIG
+108 GNLNTIVAEAGFNIG

-129 TYIGGGIKKMK
+129 TYIGGGYKKMK

-208 ANKTEAFFGIHYTP
+208 ANKTDAFFGIHYTP

-242 AAPVSKNLGTDFKIS
+242 AAPISKNLGTDFKIS

-263 FSNTVLPT
+263 FSTTVLPT

-292 TNKFQVHLGAAPTI
+292 TSKFQVHLGAAPTV

-311 AVLPQVTG
+311 AVLPQVSG

-346 AAFNPW
+346 SAFNPW
-352 VRIPNNLSN
+352 VRIPNDFAN
-361 TKITEQFLGVKLPVG
+361 TKISEQFLGVKLPLG
-376 DHFTYGATLSLLEYE
+376 DHFTYGARLSLLEYE

-402 GRLFNVFF
+402 GRLFKVMF
-410 EPSMRAVQ
+410 EPTMRAFQ

-427 QEKLNVLG
+427 QDKLNVLG
-435 GITYKKFSGLKV
+435 GVTYKKFSGLKV

-479 WDGAQAMDAQMA
+479 WDGAQSMDAQMA

-505 TFTVVKS
+505 TLTVVKS
-512 AKFWLQLNNILDNR
+512 AKFWVQLNNLFDNR

-541 AGFVYSFSGKQ
+541 AGFVYSFSGK

>member
-1 MNKVGF
+1 MNKVGI
-7 LLYMTGFC
+7 LLVMSAFWALLS
-15 VTQISA
+15 SA
-21 QVASKNVA
+21 QSVSKNTT

-59 VDNSKVTM
+59 LDNSKVAM
-67 QYMVPSQNISFGY
+67 QYVIPSQNISFGY

-89 YVADSIST
+89 YVPDSVMLSR
-97 LKRNHFLKVGL
+97 RNHFIKVGL
-108 GNLNTIIAEAGFNIG
+108 GNLNTIVAEAGFNIG
-123 DGIKNN
+123 DGVKNN
-129 TYIGGGIKKMK
+129 TYIGGGYKKMK
-140 GPLFAQEFTD
+140 GPVFAQEFTD
-150 VNFSINSAHQIGEA
+150 INFSINSAHQIGEA
-164 HDLSVKFTTGST
+164 HDLSVKFTTAST

-188 PYTKDNILNK
+188 PYTKGNILNK

-208 ANKTEAFFGIHYTP
+208 ANKTDAFFGIHYTP

-227 YLQSGVDER
+227 YLQSGIDER

-257 VQPTAS
+257 LQPTAS
-263 FSNTVLPT
+263 FSNTILPT
-271 IPNNLTIV
+271 IPSNLTIV

-311 AVLPQVTG
+311 AVLPQVSG

-346 AAFNPW
+346 VAINPW
-352 VRIPNNLSN
+352 VRIPNNFSN
-361 TKITEQFLGVKLPVG
+361 TKITEQFLGVKLPIG
-376 DHFTYGATLSLLEYE
+376 NHFTYGARISLLEFE
-391 NQALFT
+391 NQALFA

-402 GRLFNVFF
+402 GRLFKVLF
-410 EPSMRAVQ
+410 EPTLRALQ

-427 QEKLNVLG
+427 QDKLNILG
-435 GITYKKFSGLKV
+435 GITYKKFSDLTV
-447 QNEAWGL
+447 QKEAFGL
-454 LPLELNGSLHWKF
+454 LPLEFNGSLHWKF
-467 SNKLSFTSTLYA
+467 SDKLSITSTLYA
-479 WDGAQAMDAQMA
+479 WDGAQAMDAQMSI
-491 TKKLPA
+491 KKLPA
-497 AADFSLGA
+497 AADFSVGA
-505 TFTVVKS
+505 TYAVVKS
-512 AKFWLQLNNILDNR
+512 AKFWLQLNNLLDNR

-541 AGFVYSFSGKQ
+541 AGFVYSFSGK

>member
-1 MNKVGF
+1 MNKVGILIVMSAF
-7 LLYMTGFC
+7 WALLS
-15 VTQISA
+15 SA
-21 QVASKNVA
+21 QSVSKNTT

-59 VDNSKVTM
+59 LDNSKVAM
-67 QYMVPSQNISFGY
+67 QYVIPSQNISFGY

-89 YVADSIST
+89 YVPDSVMLSR
-97 LKRNHFLKVGL
+97 RNHFIKVGL
-108 GNLNTIIAEAGFNIG
+108 GNLNTIVAEAGFNIG
-123 DGIKNN
+123 DGVKNN
-129 TYIGGGIKKMK
+129 TYIGGGYKKMK

-150 VNFSINSAHQIGEA
+150 INFSINSAHQIGEA
-164 HDLSVKFTTGST
+164 HDLSVKFTTAST

-208 ANKTEAFFGIHYTP
+208 ANKTDAFFGIHYTP

-227 YLQSGVDER
+227 YLQSGIDER

-257 VQPTAS
+257 LQPTAS
-263 FSNTVLPT
+263 FSNTILPT
-271 IPNNLTIV
+271 IPSNLTIV

-311 AVLPQVTG
+311 AVLPQVSG

-346 AAFNPW
+346 VAINPW
-352 VRIPNNLSN
+352 VRIPNNFSN
-361 TKITEQFLGVKLPVG
+361 TKITEQFLGVKLPIG
-376 DHFTYGATLSLLEYE
+376 NHFTYGARISLLEYE
-391 NQALFT
+391 NQALFA

-402 GRLFNVFF
+402 GRLFKVLF
-410 EPSMRAVQ
+410 EPTLRALH

-427 QEKLNVLG
+427 QDKLNILG
-435 GITYKKFSGLKV
+435 GITYKKFSDLTV
-447 QNEAWGL
+447 QKEAFGL
-454 LPLELNGSLHWKF
+454 LPLEFNGSLHWKF
-467 SNKLSFTSTLYA
+467 SDKLSITSTLYA
-479 WDGAQAMDAQMA
+479 WDGAQAMDAQMSI
-491 TKKLPA
+491 KKLPA
-497 AADFSLGA
+497 AADFSVGA
-505 TFTVVKS
+505 TYAVVKS
-512 AKFWLQLNNILDNR
+512 AKFWLQLNNLLDNR

-541 AGFVYSFSGKQ
+541 AGFVYSFSGK

>member
-1 MNKVGF
+1 MNKVGI
-7 LLYMTGFC
+7 LLVMSAFWALLS
-15 VTQISA
+15 SA
-21 QVASKNVA
+21 QSVSKNTT

-59 VDNSKVTM
+59 LDNSKVAM
-67 QYMVPSQNISFGY
+67 QYVIPSQNISFGY

-89 YVADSIST
+89 YVPDSVMLSR
-97 LKRNHFLKVGL
+97 RNHFIKVGL
-108 GNLNTIIAEAGFNIG
+108 GNLNTIVAEAGFNIG
-123 DGIKNN
+123 DGVKNN
-129 TYIGGGIKKMK
+129 TYIGGGYKKMK
-140 GPLFAQEFTD
+140 GPVFAQEFTD
-150 VNFSINSAHQIGEA
+150 INFSINSAHQIGEA
-164 HDLSVKFTTGST
+164 HDLSVKFTTAST

-208 ANKTEAFFGIHYTP
+208 ANKTDAFFGIHYTP

-227 YLQSGVDER
+227 YLQSGIDER

-257 VQPTAS
+257 LQPTAS
-263 FSNTVLPT
+263 FSNTILPT
-271 IPNNLTIV
+271 IPSNLTIV

-311 AVLPQVTG
+311 AVLPQVSG

-346 AAFNPW
+346 VAINPW
-352 VRIPNNLSN
+352 VRIPNNFSN
-361 TKITEQFLGVKLPVG
+361 TKITEQFLGVKLPIG
-376 DHFTYGATLSLLEYE
+376 NHFTYGARISLLEYE
-391 NQALFT
+391 NQALFA

-402 GRLFNVFF
+402 GRLFKVLF
-410 EPSMRAVQ
+410 EPTLRALQ

-427 QEKLNVLG
+427 QDKLNILG
-435 GITYKKFSGLKV
+435 GITYKKFSDLSV
-447 QNEAWGL
+447 QKEAFGI
-454 LPLELNGSLHWKF
+454 LPLEFNGSLHWKF
-467 SNKLSFTSTLYA
+467 SDKLSITSTLYA
-479 WDGAQAMDAQMA
+479 WDGAQAMDAQMSI
-491 TKKLPA
+491 KKLPA
-497 AADFSLGA
+497 AADFSVGA
-505 TFTVVKS
+505 TYAVVKS
-512 AKFWLQLNNILDNR
+512 AKFWLQLNNLLDNR

-541 AGFVYSFSGKQ
+541 AGFVYSFSGK

>member
-7 LLYMTGFC
+7 LFYMMAFC
-15 VTQISA
+15 VTHISA
-21 QVASKNVA
+21 QVASKNTT

-35 TITSAFKPSL
+35 TVTSAFKPSL
-45 RPQSKINFLAATPF
+45 RPLSKINFLAATPF

-67 QYMVPSQNISFGY
+67 RYMVPSQNISFGY

-89 YVADSIST
+89 YVADSISP

-108 GNLNTIIAEAGFNIG
+108 GNLNSIIAEAGFNIG
-123 DGIKNN
+123 DGVKND
-129 TYIGGGIKKMK
+129 TYIGGGYKKMK

-150 VNFSINSAHQIGEA
+150 VHFSINSTHQIGEA
-164 HDLSVKFTTGST
+164 HDLSIKFTTGST

-198 YNSAGITVHL
+198 YNSAGIAVHL
-208 ANKTEAFFGIHYTP
+208 ANKTDAFLGIHYIP
-222 TISFD
+222 TVSFD

-242 AAPVSKNLGTDFKIS
+242 SAPVSKNLGTDFKIS

-292 TNKFQVHLGAAPTI
+292 TSKFQVHFGAAPTI
-306 NNGTY
+306 NNGNY

-319 VAILPNNGLRIELGW
+319 VAILPNNGLRVELGW
-334 AGHFEKNNLRSL
+334 AGHFEKNNLRTL

-352 VRIPNNLSN
+352 VRIPNNFSN

-376 DHFTYGATLSLLEYE
+376 NHFTYGVTLSLLEYE

-402 GRLFNVFF
+402 GRLFHVFF

-435 GITYKKFSGLKV
+435 GLTYKKFSDLKV

-479 WDGAQAMDAQMA
+479 WDGAKAMDAQMA

>member
-7 LLYMTGFC
+7 IISMTAFC
-15 VTQISA
+15 ATQLNA
-21 QVASKNVA
+21 QSVSKNGA

-45 RPQSKINFLAATPF
+45 RPLSKINFLAATPF

-67 QYMVPSQNISFGY
+67 QYVIPSQNISFGY

-89 YVADSIST
+89 YVPDSVK
-97 LKRNHFLKVGL
+97 LPKRNHFIKVGL
-108 GNLNTIIAEAGFNIG
+108 GNLNTIVAEAGFNIG

-129 TYIGGGIKKMK
+129 TYIGGGYKKMK

-150 VNFSINSAHQIGEA
+150 VNFSINSAHQLGDA
-164 HDLSVKFTTGST
+164 HDLSVKFTTGSN

-198 YNSAGITVHL
+198 YNSAGITMHL
-208 ANKTEAFFGIHYTP
+208 ANKTDAFFGIHYTP

-242 AAPVSKNLGTDFKIS
+242 AAPISKNLGTDFKIS

-292 TNKFQVHLGAAPTI
+292 TSKFQVHLGAAPTV

-311 AVLPQVTG
+311 AVLPQVSG

-334 AGHFEKNNLRSL
+334 AGHFEKNNLRCL
-346 AAFNPW
+346 AAINPW
-352 VRIPNNLSN
+352 VRIPNNFSN
-361 TKITEQFLGVKLPVG
+361 TKISEQFLGVKLPLG
-376 DHFTYGATLSLLEYE
+376 DHFTYGARLSLLEYE

-402 GRLFNVFF
+402 GRLFKVIF
-410 EPSMRAVQ
+410 EPTMRAVQ

-427 QEKLNVLG
+427 QDKLNVLG
-435 GITYKKFSGLKV
+435 GVTYKKFSGLKV

-479 WDGAQAMDAQMA
+479 WDGAQSMDAQMA

-505 TFTVVKS
+505 TLTVVKS
-512 AKFWLQLNNILDNR
+512 AKFWVQLNNLFDNR

-541 AGFVYSFSGKQ
+541 AGFVYSFSGK

>member
-7 LLYMTGFC
+7 IISMTAFC
-15 VTQISA
+15 ATQLNA
-21 QVASKNVA
+21 QSVSKNGA

-45 RPQSKINFLAATPF
+45 RPLSKVNFLAATPF

-67 QYMVPSQNISFGY
+67 QYVIPSQNISFGY

-89 YVADSIST
+89 YVPDSVK
-97 LKRNHFLKVGL
+97 LPKRNHFIKVGL
-108 GNLNTIIAEAGFNIG
+108 GNLNTIVAEAGFNIG

-129 TYIGGGIKKMK
+129 TYIGGGYKKMK

-208 ANKTEAFFGIHYTP
+208 ANKTDAFFGIHYTP

-242 AAPVSKNLGTDFKIS
+242 AAPISKNLGTDFKIS

-263 FSNTVLPT
+263 FSTTVLPT

-292 TNKFQVHLGAAPTI
+292 TSKFQVHLGAAPTV

-311 AVLPQVTG
+311 AVLPQVSG

-346 AAFNPW
+346 SAFNPW
-352 VRIPNNLSN
+352 VRIPNDFAN
-361 TKITEQFLGVKLPVG
+361 TKISEQFLGVKLPLG
-376 DHFTYGATLSLLEYE
+376 DHFTYGARLSLLEYE

-402 GRLFNVFF
+402 GRLFKVMF
-410 EPSMRAVQ
+410 EPTMRAFQ

-427 QEKLNVLG
+427 QDKLNVLG
-435 GITYKKFSGLKV
+435 GVTYKKFSGLKV

-479 WDGAQAMDAQMA
+479 WDGAQSMDAQMA

-505 TFTVVKS
+505 TLTVVKS
-512 AKFWLQLNNILDNR
+512 AKFWVQLNNLFDNR

-541 AGFVYSFSGKQ
+541 AGFVYSFSGK

>member
-7 LLYMTGFC
+7 LISMTAFC
-15 VTQISA
+15 ATQLNA
-21 QVASKNVA
+21 QSVSKNGA

-45 RPQSKINFLAATPF
+45 RPLSKVNFLAAAPF

-67 QYMVPSQNISFGY
+67 QYVIPSQNISFGY

-89 YVADSIST
+89 YVPDSVK
-97 LKRNHFLKVGL
+97 LPKRNHFIKVGL
-108 GNLNTIIAEAGFNIG
+108 GNLNTIVAEAGFNIG

-129 TYIGGGIKKMK
+129 TYIGGGYKKMK

-208 ANKTEAFFGIHYTP
+208 ANKTDAFFGIHYTP
-222 TISFD
+222 TISFE

-263 FSNTVLPT
+263 FSTTVLPT

-292 TNKFQVHLGAAPTI
+292 TSKFQVHLGAAPTV

-311 AVLPQVTG
+311 AVLPQVSG

-346 AAFNPW
+346 SSFNPW
-352 VRIPNNLSN
+352 VRIPNDFAN
-361 TKITEQFLGVKLPVG
+361 TKISEQFLGVKLPLG
-376 DHFTYGATLSLLEYE
+376 DHFTYGARLSLLEYE

-402 GRLFNVFF
+402 GRLFKVMF
-410 EPSMRAVQ
+410 EPTMRAVQ

-427 QEKLNVLG
+427 QDKLNVLG
-435 GITYKKFSGLKV
+435 GVTYKKFSGLKV

-479 WDGAQAMDAQMA
+479 WDGAQSMDAQMA

-505 TFTVVKS
+505 TLKVVKS
-512 AKFWLQLNNILDNR
+512 AKFWVQLNNLFDNR

-541 AGFVYSFSGKQ
+541 AGFVYSFSGK

>member
-1 MNKVGF
+1 
-7 LLYMTGFC
+7 
-15 VTQISA
+15 
-21 QVASKNVA
+21 VAY
-29 DTAKVV
+29 
-35 TITSAFKPSL
+35 P
-45 RPQSKINFLAATPF
+45 
-59 VDNSKVTM
+59 
-67 QYMVPSQNISFGY
+67 
-80 QAVAVTPLA
+80 
-89 YVADSIST
+89 
-97 LKRNHFLKVGL
+97 KRNHFIKVGL
-108 GNLNTIIAEAGFNIG
+108 GNLNTIVAEAGFNMG

-129 TYIGGGIKKMK
+129 TYIGGGYKKMK

-164 HDLSVKFTTGST
+164 HDVSVKFTTAST

-183 KPASI
+183 KPVSI

-208 ANKTEAFFGIHYTP
+208 ANKTDAFFGIHYTP

-263 FSNTVLPT
+263 FSNTILPT
-271 IPNNLTIV
+271 IPSNITIV

-292 TNKFQVHLGAAPTI
+292 TSKFQVHLGAAPTV

-311 AVLPQVTG
+311 AVLPQVSG

-334 AGHFEKNNLRSL
+334 SGHFEKNNLRSL
-346 AAFNPW
+346 AAINPW
-352 VRIPNNLSN
+352 VRVPNNFSN

-376 DHFTYGATLSLLEYE
+376 DHFTYGARVSLLEYE
-391 NQALFT
+391 NQALFV
-397 NAFTD
+397 NGFTD
-402 GRLFNVFF
+402 GRLFKVLF
-410 EPSMRAVQ
+410 EPTMRVVQ
-418 LQANVSYTL
+418 LQANISYTL
-427 QEKLNVLG
+427 QDKLNILG
-435 GITYKKFSGLKV
+435 GITYKRFSGLTV
-447 QNEAWGL
+447 QKEAFGL

-479 WDGAQAMDAQMA
+479 WDGAQAMDAQMS

-497 AADFSLGA
+497 AADFSVGA
-505 TFTVVKS
+505 TFKVVKS
-512 AKFWLQLNNILDNR
+512 AKFWLQLNNLLDNR

-541 AGFVYSFSGKQ
+541 AGFVYSFSGK

>member
-1 MNKVGF
+1 
-7 LLYMTGFC
+7 
-15 VTQISA
+15 
-21 QVASKNVA
+21 
-29 DTAKVV
+29 
-35 TITSAFKPSL
+35 
-45 RPQSKINFLAATPF
+45 
-59 VDNSKVTM
+59 
-67 QYMVPSQNISFGY
+67 
-80 QAVAVTPLA
+80 LA
-89 YVADSIST
+89 YVPDSVK
-97 LKRNHFLKVGL
+97 LPKRNHFIKVGL
-108 GNLNTIIAEAGFNIG
+108 GNTIVAEAGFNIG

-129 TYIGGGIKKMK
+129 TYIGGGYKKMK

-208 ANKTEAFFGIHYTP
+208 ANKTDAFFGIHYTP

-242 AAPVSKNLGTDFKIS
+242 AAPISKNLGTDFKIS

-263 FSNTVLPT
+263 FSTTVLPT

-292 TNKFQVHLGAAPTI
+292 TSKFQVHLGAAPTV

-311 AVLPQVTG
+311 AVLPQVSG

-346 AAFNPW
+346 SAFNPW
-352 VRIPNNLSN
+352 VRIPNDFAN
-361 TKITEQFLGVKLPVG
+361 TKISEQFLGVKLPLG
-376 DHFTYGATLSLLEYE
+376 DHFTYGARLSLLEYE

-402 GRLFNVFF
+402 GRLFKVMF
-410 EPSMRAVQ
+410 EPTMRAFQ

-427 QEKLNVLG
+427 QDKLNVLG
-435 GITYKKFSGLKV
+435 GVTYKKFSGLKV

-479 WDGAQAMDAQMA
+479 WDGAQSMDAQMA

-505 TFTVVKS
+505 TLTVVKS
-512 AKFWLQLNNILDNR
+512 AKFWVQLNNLFDNR

-541 AGFVYSFSGKQ
+541 AGFVYSFSGK

>member
-1 MNKVGF
+1 MNKVGI
-7 LLYMTGFC
+7 LLVMSAFWALLS
-15 VTQISA
+15 SA
-21 QVASKNVA
+21 QSVSKNTT

-59 VDNSKVTM
+59 LDNSKVAM
-67 QYMVPSQNISFGY
+67 QYVIPSQNISFGY

-89 YVADSIST
+89 YVPDSVMLSR
-97 LKRNHFLKVGL
+97 RNHFIKVGL
-108 GNLNTIIAEAGFNIG
+108 GNLNTIVAEAGFNIG
-123 DGIKNN
+123 DGVKNN
-129 TYIGGGIKKMK
+129 TYIGGGYKKMK

-150 VNFSINSAHQIGEA
+150 INFSINSAHQIGEA
-164 HDLSVKFTTGST
+164 HDLSVKFTTAST

-208 ANKTEAFFGIHYTP
+208 ANKTDAFFGIHYTP

-227 YLQSGVDER
+227 YLQSGIDER

-257 VQPTAS
+257 LQPTAS
-263 FSNTVLPT
+263 FSNTILPT
-271 IPNNLTIV
+271 IPSNLTIV

-311 AVLPQVTG
+311 AVLPQVSG

-346 AAFNPW
+346 VAINPW
-352 VRIPNNLSN
+352 VRIPNNFSN
-361 TKITEQFLGVKLPVG
+361 TKITEQFLGLKLPIG
-376 DHFTYGATLSLLEYE
+376 NHFTYGARISLLEFE
-391 NQALFT
+391 NQALFA

-402 GRLFNVFF
+402 GRLFKVLF
-410 EPSMRAVQ
+410 EPTLRALQ

-427 QEKLNVLG
+427 QDKLNILG
-435 GITYKKFSGLKV
+435 GITYKKFSDLTV
-447 QNEAWGL
+447 QKEAFGL
-454 LPLELNGSLHWKF
+454 LPLEFNGSLHWKF
-467 SNKLSFTSTLYA
+467 SDKLSITSTLYA
-479 WDGAQAMDAQMA
+479 WDGAQAMDAQMSI
-491 TKKLPA
+491 KKLPA
-497 AADFSLGA
+497 AADFSVGA
-505 TFTVVKS
+505 TYAVVKS
-512 AKFWLQLNNILDNR
+512 AKFWLQLNNLLDNR

-541 AGFVYSFSGKQ
+541 AGFVYSFSGK